1 MKNRIIK
8 SYKNNWNHNQDKN
21 YISLQFYNNDQLI
34 ITGPYE
40 VFTLQL
46 KTLLKKL
53 GFNYQSAYK
62 GWMMP
67 YKDYKQN
74 LALIK

>member
-8 SYKNNWNHNQDKN
+8 SYKNNWNQNQDKN

-40 VFTLQL
+40 VFTVEL
-46 KTLLKKL
+46 KTLLKV
-53 GFNYQSAYK
+53 Y
-62 GWMMP
+62 
-67 YKDYKQN
+67 
-74 LALIK
+74 